1 MADPIPL
8 PATLQAPPKLGSV
21 QAEAVRPPAVRAA
34 TPRRRGW
41 PHDDG
46 YRPGRFTGWI
56 VPLLFLLAVEAGAR
70 LDLIP
75 ARLLP
80 PPSELAHTLWTL
92 AQRGELLPHIAASL
106 ARVASG
112 FAIGS
117 VLAVALGLLVGISRR
132 AEALLEPS
140 FQALRAIPSLAWI
153 PLLLLWLGIDETPKV
168 VLIAIGAFFPAYL
181 NLVAGIRDID
191 HKLIE
196 VGTSSGL
203 TTGELIRHILLPASL
218 PYLFAG
224 LRSGLSLAWMF
235 LVAAELIAATKGVGY
250 LLSDGRE
257 SSRPDLV
264 LAAILILA
272 LLGKISDSLLHAVEQ
287 KSLGWRDARRQSS
300 QQKS

>member
-1 MADPIPL
+1 
-8 PATLQAPPKLGSV
+8 
-21 QAEAVRPPAVRAA
+21 
-34 TPRRRGW
+34 
-41 PHDDG
+41 
-46 YRPGRFTGWI
+46 
-56 VPLLFLLAVEAGAR
+56 
-70 LDLIP
+70 
-75 ARLLP
+75 
-80 PPSELAHTLWTL
+80 
-92 AQRGELLPHIAASL
+92 LLPHIAASL
-106 ARVASG
+106 ARVAAG
-112 FAIGS
+112 FVIGS

-168 VLIAIGAFFPAYL
+168 VLIAIGAFFPTYL

-203 TTGELIRHILLPASL
+203 TSGELIRHILLPAAL

-224 LRSGLSLAWMF
+224 LRGGLSLAWMF

-272 LLGKISDSLLHAVEQ
+272 LLGKISDSLLRAVEQ